1 MLPPSAKLASWAVR
15 YGPALLPL
23 AQKLYDQGKFRQ
35 LAILHAR
42 TIVDGTFSW
51 EMVDGDRV
59 WVVWT
64 DDEIVATYPDV
75 RGGTEDV
82 RSMARPERRQDP
94 DDVAV
99 RRITRAV
106 RARLPRP
113 TGGTRPDD
121 PWDRTPDDPDED

>member
-1 MLPPSAKLASWAVR
+1 MLPPSTKLASWAVK

-23 AQKLYDQGKFRQ
+23 AQKLYEQGKFRQ

-42 TIVDGTFSW
+42 TVVEGTFSW

-64 DDEIVATYPDV
+64 GDEVVATYPEL
-75 RGGTEDV
+75 RQGTD
-82 RSMARPERRQDP
+82 RLFATARPERRQDP
-94 DDVAV
+94 DDVVV

-106 RARLPRP
+106 RARLPRR
-113 TGGTRPDD
+113 TRPDD
-121 PWDRTPDDPDED
+121 LWERTPDDTDED

>member
-23 AQKLYDQGKFRQ
+23 AQKLYEQGKFRQ

-42 TIVDGTFSW
+42 TIVDGSFSW
-51 EMVDGDRV
+51 EMIDGDRV

-64 DDEIVATYPDV
+64 DDQVVATYPEV
-75 RGGTEDV
+75 RGSTDDLRGI
-82 RSMARPERRQDP
+82 ARPERRQDP
-94 DDVAV
+94 DDMTV

-106 RARLPRP
+106 RAKLP
-113 TGGTRPDD
+113 GLSRPDD
-121 PWDRTPDDPDED
+121 DPDRTSPDDDQD